1 MEKKSEPASV
11 NSTHLLF
18 TLLVLMSFF
27 LGYFWSKSQSL
38 ENSTVQ
44 ANKEAP
50 QTNYVAAAAPVA
62 QVSPTPTPAKPAKI
76 PVVTSEDHVRGNKNA
91 TLTLVE
97 YSDMEC
103 PFCKRFHPTMQQVIK
118 EYGDK
123 VNWVY
128 RHFPL
133 SFHTNAQKEAEAS
146 ECAAKLGGDTA
157 FWNYV
162 DKILERT
169 TSNGTGFA
177 LTELTPLATETGLN
191 ATKFKAC
198 LDSGEMTQKIKD
210 QQAAGKEEGVT
221 GTPGTILVSKNGTS
235 QLIPGAVPY
244 EQLKQYIDSAL
255 N

>member
-1 MEKKSEPASV
+1 MEEKLQPASV

-38 ENSTVQ
+38 EKSTVQ
-44 ANKEAP
+44 ANTQASLP
-50 QTNYVAAAAPVA
+50 NYVAAAAPA
-62 QVSPTPTPAKPAKI
+62 PLVSPTPTSVEPAKI
-76 PVVTSEDHVRGNKNA
+76 PVITSEDHIRGNKNA

-157 FWNYV
+157 FWTFV

-177 LTELTPLATETGLN
+177 LTELTPLATEIGLN
-191 ATKFKAC
+191 GTKFQSC

-210 QQAAGKEEGVT
+210 QQATGTGEGVT
-221 GTPGTILVSKNGTS
+221 GTPGTILVSKNGNS
-235 QLIPGAVPY
+235 RLIPGAVPF
-244 EQLKQYIDSAL
+244 EQLKQYIDSAI